1 MRPSA
6 ALTCPPPGRRG
17 GAHHAFS
24 IAVIAA
30 GGRSPQPFNV
40 LKIALSIAE
49 GQQKPAEPAESR
61 AKHSHSLGIR

>member
-6 ALTCPPPGRRG
+6 ALTVPPPGRRG

-30 GGRSPQPFNV
+30 GGRSPQSFAALRIV
-40 LKIALSIAE
+40 LSPVEGHALAGLKVALSE
-49 GQQKPAEPAESR
+49 VERQ
-61 AKHSHSLGIR
+61 